1 MLNCGS
7 RSRRSPDGAE
17 RNPGPI
23 DELLCRSRISLRFI
37 RATKKKEGKRN
48 AGRRSVSCP
57 ARKRRAGRATEKTA
71 CAALTAV
78 GRARLPAFHRG
89 SHQGEYSIPKGQ
101 PGPGF
106 VDTAPNTTDI
116 AANAAP
122 SCSEAPRTPVIVPAG
137 MMPGQPGSGADEAPP
152 AGTALAPFRPASP
165 GRRPFRASLIRTG
178 YVTETGTHVKDT
190 VSVIETM
197 SPGTLGLTIP
207 G

>member
-1 MLNCGS
+1 MRKQQAQPAASSRIIPARASGAGQAEPFPPRVFACARCRTANSLSSSPPGLTRWSMLS
-7 RSRRSPDGAE
+7 RSPDEAE

-57 ARKRRAGRATEKTA
+57 ARKRRAGRATVKAA

-106 VDTAPNTTDI
+106 VGYGAKHDGHRRQH
-116 AANAAP
+116 
-122 SCSEAPRTPVIVPAG
+122 RT
-137 MMPGQPGSGADEAPP
+137 QFQRS
-152 AGTALAPFRPASP
+152 TS
-165 GRRPFRASLIRTG
+165 RTG
-178 YVTETGTHVKDT
+178 HSAGRHDARAARER
-190 VSVIETM
+190 S
-197 SPGTLGLTIP
+197 
-207 G
+207 